1 MSSKPQE
8 KPHSSSPSIAE
19 LVLFS
24 LASSIL
30 TIIIGLVIYSWM
42 NGENAPPVLS
52 VTLAPKIRSVDEQF
66 YVHFAVTNTGG
77 ITAESVQVVAQL
89 YIEGKLEE
97 SGQQEVSF
105 LSGGEIQEGAFIF
118 SRNPQKG
125 KLIVRVASYKL
136 P

>member
-1 MSSKPQE
+1 MSDQLPE

-24 LASSIL
+24 LASFIL

-42 NGENAPPVLS
+42 NGENAPPTLS
-52 VTLAPKIRSVDEQF
+52 VTLAPEIRSVDGQF
-66 YVHFAVTNTGG
+66 YVPFAVTNTGG

-89 YIEGKLEE
+89 YIEGEVEE